1 MIKFQPNE
9 KTLSSTSRLINCV
22 IQNITEGDDLIIKL
36 WHIRKMDA
44 ADGCV
49 ENGMMLS
56 ILWSLSWDFVR
67 SQSKR
72 WDVYV
77 QYTYRKIYSYV
88 PKVKMKILHLNSSPI
103 YYKINIMQFQSI
115 FLLFLAAAAVS
126 WQFQQAKRIMI
137 MSDYYFEGRCPHFFN
152 QQNNSIR

>member
-1 MIKFQPNE
+1 MIKFLPNE

-56 ILWSLSWDFVR
+56 ILWSLSWDL
-67 SQSKR
+67 
-72 WDVYV
+72 WDRNNNV
-77 QYTYRKIYSYV
+77 
-88 PKVKMKILHLNSSPI
+88 KIL
-103 YYKINIMQFQSI
+103 YYRYLLGTICLRLKWKFNISIHPPSTTKINIMQFQSI
-115 FLLFLAAAAVS
+115 FLFLLLLR
-126 WQFQQAKRIMI
+126 FR
-137 MSDYYFEGRCPHFFN
+137 G
-152 QQNNSIR
+152 NSNRQKE